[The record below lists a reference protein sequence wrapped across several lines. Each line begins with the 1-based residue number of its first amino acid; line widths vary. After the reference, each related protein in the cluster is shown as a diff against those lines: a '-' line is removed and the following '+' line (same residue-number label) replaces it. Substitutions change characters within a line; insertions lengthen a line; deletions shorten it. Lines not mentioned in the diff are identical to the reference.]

1 MNDIQNARRPHVVI
15 VGAGF
20 AGINAAKVLRK
31 APVDVTL
38 IDRNNY
44 HKFQPLLYQVATAG
58 LEADEIAHSVRGL
71 FRWQANIRF
80 RLGTVRTIDRR
91 RKTVYLMS
99 GPPVP
104 YDYLILA
111 AGAVTN
117 YYGVEGAAEYAFPL
131 KSLPEAIRLRNHVIR
146 RFEVSDRD
154 PASAGEGALNFV
166 LVGGGPTG
174 VEMAG
179 ALVELFDMLRGD
191 FPQFDVSKA
200 QVFLLESQPDLLM
213 AFAPAL
219 RRYTRR
225 VLERRGVQVR
235 TGTTV
240 ARVEPGAVYL
250 ASGERIPTQTLIWA
264 AGVRAHP
271 LADTLGT
278 EQARGG
284 RLVVEAD
291 LSVPGHPEIFAVGD
305 MAAGRDEQ
313 GELYPQLAP
322 VAMQQG
328 AHAAKQ
334 ILRRLRGEATKPFR
348 YVNYGTMATIGRH
361 AAVAEMPGQ
370 VRLKGYVAWLMWVFI
385 HIARLVGFRNRANV
399 FVNWIYNYFTY
410 DRSARLILD
419 MVPISDGVPHEV
431 EVVEQH
437 VQEKIDELAAMAA

>member
-328 AHAAKQ
+328 THAAKQ